1 MPSSPAS
8 TARRSTSE
16 RVSSIPTGLALTAE
30 GRRMLQD
37 RVERL
42 HVDVLDRLRPH
53 LMGPDRDERD
63 VAQFERTLAEVARL
77 EGIIAA
83 AAELPAPATGK
94 RARVA
99 PGALVE
105 AETDSQPAE
114 RMRVRIVHPE
124 EAVLD
129 DERISWTSPL
139 ARALLGAQVGEAC
152 EVSSPTGT
160 WTCVVKRIAK

>member
-1 MPSSPAS
+1 MPSSTS
-8 TARRSTSE
+8 TTSSSASE
-16 RVSSIPTGLALTAE
+16 RSRLVPKGIALTSQ
-30 GRRMLQD
+30 GRDMLRE

-83 AAELPAPATGK
+83 AAELPEPATGK

-99 PGALVE
+99 AGALVE
-105 AETDSQPAE
+105 VEADVTPKE

-139 ARALLGAQVGEAC
+139 AQALLGAQVGEAC
-152 EVSSPTGT
+152 EVASPNGT
-160 WTCVVKRIAK
+160 WTCVVRRIAK

>member
-1 MPSSPAS
+1 
-8 TARRSTSE
+8 
-16 RVSSIPTGLALTAE
+16 
-30 GRRMLQD
+30 MLQD

>member
-1 MPSSPAS
+1 MSSSVS
-8 TARRSTSE
+8 TTRRSASD
-16 RVSSIPTGLALTAE
+16 RSSSVPSGLALTST
-30 GRRMLQD
+30 GRDMLKE

-53 LMGPDRDERD
+53 LMGPERDERD

-83 AAELPAPATGK
+83 AADLPTPATGK

-105 AETDSQPAE
+105 VETDAPPAE
-114 RMRVRIVHPE
+114 KMRVRIVHPE

-129 DERISWTSPL
+129 DERISWISPL
-139 ARALLGAQVGEAC
+139 AKALLGAQVGEAC
-152 EVSSPTGT
+152 EVTSPTGT
-160 WTCVVKRIAK
+160 WTCVVRRIAK

>member
-1 MPSSPAS
+1 MSSSSSMKSRTSANAAGLPSG
-8 TARRSTSE
+8 
-16 RVSSIPTGLALTAE
+16 IALTAV
-30 GRRMLQD
+30 GRDLLVQ

-42 HVDVLDRLRPH
+42 HSDVLDRLRPH
-53 LMGPDRDERD
+53 LMGPERDERD

-83 AAELPAPATGK
+83 AAELPPATTGK
-94 RARVA
+94 NARVV
-99 PGALVE
+99 PGALVDVD
-105 AETDSQPAE
+105 TDAQPSE

-139 ARALLGAQVGEAC
+139 AKALLGAKVGDAC
-152 EVSSPTGT
+152 EVTSPAGT
-160 WTCVVKRIAK
+160 WTCVVRRIAK

>member
-1 MPSSPAS
+1 MRSSSSTKSPVSADVSLIPAGIS
-8 TARRSTSE
+8 
-16 RVSSIPTGLALTAE
+16 LTAQ
-30 GRRMLQD
+30 GRDLLEE

-42 HVDVLDRLRPH
+42 RVDVLDRLRPH
-53 LMGPDRDERD
+53 LMGPERDERD

-83 AAELPAPATGK
+83 AAMLPAPATGK
-94 RARVA
+94 TARVV

-105 AETDSQPAE
+105 VETDAQPSE

-139 ARALLGAQVGEAC
+139 AKALLGATVGEAC
-152 EVSSPTGT
+152 EVTSPAGT
-160 WTCVVKRIAK
+160 WTCVVRRIAK

>member
-1 MPSSPAS
+1 MSSSSSTKSRIPADAS
-8 TARRSTSE
+8 L
-16 RVSSIPTGLALTAE
+16 VPTGMALTSQ
-30 GRRMLQD
+30 GREMLEQ

-42 HVDVLDRLRPH
+42 RVDVLDRLRPH
-53 LMGPDRDERD
+53 LMGPERDERD

-83 AAELPAPATGK
+83 AAQLPAPTTGK
-94 RARVA
+94 NARVV

-105 AETDSQPAE
+105 VETDAQPAE

-139 ARALLGAQVGEAC
+139 AKALLGAKVGEAC
-152 EVSSPTGT
+152 EVTSPAGT
-160 WTCVVKRIAK
+160 WTCVVRRIAK